1 MRNVTIYTSST
12 CGYCTLAKEYLNE
25 KGVNYVEKNIQKDP
39 NARKEL
45 MQKGYMGVPVIIV
58 DGEEIVGFD
67 KNRLESLL

>member
-39 NARKEL
+39 NSRKEL

>member
-1 MRNVTIYTSST
+1 MKNVTIYTSST
-12 CGYCTLAKEYLNE
+12 CGYCALAKEYLDE
-25 KGVNYVEKNIQKDP
+25 KGVDYVEKNIQKDP

-58 DGEEIVGFD
+58 GGEEIVGFD